1 MILLAWILSTSAPA
15 YSPTERFPAYDSVL
29 VYNFGLRSP
38 PVRSI
43 FNPDSTL
50 HKTTVLPGKKL
61 SSRQTIQL
69 LDKLNDKRT
78 YGGAPMACFEP
89 RHAVVFYHKGK
100 IPALIEICF
109 VCNNMRSYPE
119 IAAQNY
125 YFNKKNQTIQNYG
138 FSEKGAAWLKE
149 FFVQA
154 GLKLN

>member
-1 MILLAWILSTSAPA
+1 MILLAWILSITTPSND
-15 YSPTERFPAYDSVL
+15 PTEKFPAYDSVL
-29 VYNFGLRSP
+29 IYNFGLRSP

-43 FNPDSTL
+43 LNPDSTL
-50 HKTTVLPGKKL
+50 QKTTVLPGKKL
-61 SSRQTIQL
+61 SPQQTTQL

-89 RHAVVFYHKGK
+89 RNAVIFYHRGK
-100 IPALIEICF
+100 INALIEICF

-138 FSEKGAAWLKE
+138 FSEKGATWLKE
-149 FFVQA
+149 IFVQA
-154 GLKLN
+154 GLNVK